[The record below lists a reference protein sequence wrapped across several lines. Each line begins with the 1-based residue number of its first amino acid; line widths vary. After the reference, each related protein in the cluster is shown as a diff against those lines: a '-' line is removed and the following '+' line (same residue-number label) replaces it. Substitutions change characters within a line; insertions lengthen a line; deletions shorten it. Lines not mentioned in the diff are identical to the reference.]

1 MRRYSRLILFGV
13 ALLMAIV
20 YIFPFSIVVINS
32 FKGRI
37 DVLRDP
43 LALPTAVDMSN
54 YAEAWERM
62 NYPVAFANSLVVTIF
77 ALAILTIFPAMLA
90 FYLSRF
96 RSWFTQFIFMML
108 VMSMIIPFQALM
120 IPFVSIY
127 GRLGLLNSPPMLMY
141 FYLGFGVSL
150 STFLYY
156 GFMNTIPLALDESAA
171 IEGAS
176 ELQTFWYVV
185 FPLLRPIATTIMILN
200 ALWIWN
206 DFLLPSLVLFQDAR
220 TLPLA
225 TFSFYGQYTS
235 QYGLAMAGLVLSTIP
250 IIIFYILLQ
259 RNVINGI
266 TQGAVK

>member
-1 MRRYSRLILFGV
+1 MRRASVGLFVV
-13 ALLMAIV
+13 AVIMAIV
-20 YIFPFSIVVINS
+20 YIFPFSIVVSNS

-37 DVLRDP
+37 DVLKDP
-43 LALPTAVDMSN
+43 LAIPTQLDLSN
-54 YAEAWERM
+54 YEEAWERM
-62 NYPVAFANSLVVTIF
+62 SYPSAFMNSLVVTVM
-77 ALAILTIFPAMLA
+77 ALAVLTLFPAMLA

-96 RSWFTQFIFMML
+96 KSRLTKVIFTML
-108 VMSMIIPFQALM
+108 VVSMIIPFQALM

-127 GRLGLLNSPPMLMY
+127 GRLDMLNSPFALIY

-150 STFLYY
+150 STFLYH
-156 GFMNTIPLALDESAA
+156 GFMSSIPIALDESAA
-171 IEGAS
+171 IEGAN
-176 ELQTFWYVV
+176 EFQTFWYVV

-206 DFLLPSLVLFQDAR
+206 DFLLPSLVLFQEAR

-235 QYGLAMAGLVLSTIP
+235 QYGQAMAGLVLSTIP
-250 IIIFYILLQ
+250 IILFYLVLQ
-259 RNVINGI
+259 RNIINGI